1 MFLNNTKNNSLRFQ
15 RQVLNAHMWLYIC
28 IQHIL
33 ISLAL
38 HVKCIFSLNILIIFC
53 SCNWILCESIGGL
66 IVASQEFLILSS
78 VSLFSQT
85 FAVRSRLCVSVSQRA
100 SPQILHT
107 DTCLYVLITDVY
119 FTPTLASSRP
129 PMALPLFPCPVQV
142 QHRWH
147 KAAWLACHTSISLQE
162 AAGESKLS

>member
-1 MFLNNTKNNSLRFQ
+1 M
-15 RQVLNAHMWLYIC
+15 H
-28 IQHIL
+28 
-33 ISLAL
+33 
-38 HVKCIFSLNILIIFC
+38 FSLNILIIFC
-53 SCNWILCESIGGL
+53 SCNLILCESIGGL

-142 QHRWH
+142 QHR
-147 KAAWLACHTSISLQE
+147 
-162 AAGESKLS
+162 